1 MEAFKPTLLDNI
13 SFYAK
18 FKKFDRAPPLPKQC
32 TKCFHPVKL
41 VGNIFIC
48 INTNCKKR
56 HDLWAGTPLAGF
68 HSMQWDRHF
77 QLIVECASNS
87 TAASAA
93 AKYFV
98 NERTVDRVFDQFR
111 EYCQKYLERIQF
123 YDGEDKEIDE
133 FVGARVKYHRGEPT
147 KGTTKW
153 FFSIRGRQSRI
164 FRCFYILGR
173 SIEEVQPL
181 INKYCKIGD
190 TVYSDGLATY
200 KHLSSTFVH
209 KSVNHSEHFADP
221 EDPTNNINGL
231 EGSHGALRKKLAFMV
246 QFKQIK
252 SNSTSIS
259 IAFRDNLVMIP
270 YNSWIMCG
278 LHLMNE
284 NKKYYYYYSV
294 LITFQFQF
302 KNPKSN
308 HTYLSVSQNKPFQLQ
323 LFYDF
328 YIESIEY
335 AYNTYQKYKQSIVFL
350 NFYQILTQ
358 LIFKIIFLPKNI
370 YFGNLWKFIGLD
382 QIFSF
387 FMKQF
392 LSKVIITRAVKEVC
406 SKNY

>member
-1 MEAFKPTLLDNI
+1 
-13 SFYAK
+13 
-18 FKKFDRAPPLPKQC
+18 
-32 TKCFHPVKL
+32 
-41 VGNIFIC
+41 
-48 INTNCKKR
+48 
-56 HDLWAGTPLAGF
+56 
-68 HSMQWDRHF
+68 MQWDRHF

-181 INKYCKIGD
+181 INKHCKIGD

-231 EGSHGALRKKLAFMV
+231 EGSHGALRKKTSV
-246 QFKQIK
+246 HGSIQI
-252 SNSTSIS
+252 
-259 IAFRDNLVMIP
+259 
-270 YNSWIMCG
+270 
-278 LHLMNE
+278 
-284 NKKYYYYYSV
+284 NKK
-294 LITFQFQF
+294 
-302 KNPKSN
+302 
-308 HTYLSVSQNKPFQLQ
+308 QLY
-323 LFYDF
+323 FDF
-328 YIESIEY
+328 YCLQRQFGHDPI
-335 AYNTYQKYKQSIVFL
+335 QFL
-350 NFYQILTQ
+350 DYVWPSYLYLIQ
-358 LIFKIIFLPKNI
+358 LIFNNI
-370 YFGNLWKFIGLD
+370 L
-382 QIFSF
+382 S
-387 FMKQF
+387 QF
-392 LSKVIITRAVKEVC
+392 LLFSQYVLI
-406 SKNY
+406 KNYSLKYS

>member
-18 FKKFDRAPPLPKQC
+18 FKKFNRAPPLPKQC

-48 INTNCKKR
+48 INTNCKKDMIYGPGLR
-56 HDLWAGTPLAGF
+56 LLGSILCNG
-68 HSMQWDRHF
+68 
-77 QLIVECASNS
+77 IVTSSLLLNVQVIV
-87 TAASAA
+87 A

-173 SIEEVQPL
+173 SIKEVQPL

-200 KHLSSTFVH
+200 KHAS
-209 KSVNHSEHFADP
+209 
-221 EDPTNNINGL
+221 G
-231 EGSHGALRKKLAFMV
+231 
-246 QFKQIK
+246 
-252 SNSTSIS
+252 IS
-259 IAFRDNLVMIP
+259 IFRSGWFQKGYLV
-270 YNSWIMCG
+270 N
-278 LHLMNE
+278 
-284 NKKYYYYYSV
+284 
-294 LITFQFQF
+294 QFF
-302 KNPKSN
+302 E
-308 HTYLSVSQNKPFQLQ
+308 F
-323 LFYDF
+323 
-328 YIESIEY
+328 
-335 AYNTYQKYKQSIVFL
+335 
-350 NFYQILTQ
+350 
-358 LIFKIIFLPKNI
+358 
-370 YFGNLWKFIGLD
+370 
-382 QIFSF
+382 
-387 FMKQF
+387 
-392 LSKVIITRAVKEVC
+392 
-406 SKNY
+406 

>member
-18 FKKFDRAPPLPKQC
+18 FKKFNRAPPLPKQC

-284 NKKYYYYYSV
+284 NKKY
-294 LITFQFQF
+294 
-302 KNPKSN
+302 
-308 HTYLSVSQNKPFQLQ
+308 
-323 LFYDF
+323 
-328 YIESIEY
+328 
-335 AYNTYQKYKQSIVFL
+335 
-350 NFYQILTQ
+350 
-358 LIFKIIFLPKNI
+358 
-370 YFGNLWKFIGLD
+370 FI
-382 QIFSF
+382 
-387 FMKQF
+387 
-392 LSKVIITRAVKEVC
+392 IITVFQQNFNFNLKIPNQIILICRQAKQLYYT
-406 SKNY
+406 K

>member
-1 MEAFKPTLLDNI
+1 MHQVF
-13 SFYAK
+13 SS
-18 FKKFDRAPPLPKQC
+18 
-32 TKCFHPVKL
+32 
-41 VGNIFIC
+41 
-48 INTNCKKR
+48 CKAGGKYIHLHKYQLQKR

-231 EGSHGALRKKLAFMV
+231 EGSHGALRKKTSV
-246 QFKQIK
+246 HGSIQI
-252 SNSTSIS
+252 
-259 IAFRDNLVMIP
+259 
-270 YNSWIMCG
+270 
-278 LHLMNE
+278 
-284 NKKYYYYYSV
+284 NKK
-294 LITFQFQF
+294 
-302 KNPKSN
+302 
-308 HTYLSVSQNKPFQLQ
+308 QLY
-323 LFYDF
+323 FDF
-328 YIESIEY
+328 YCL
-335 AYNTYQKYKQSIVFL
+335 QRQ
-350 NFYQILTQ
+350 
-358 LIFKIIFLPKNI
+358 
-370 YFGNLWKFIGLD
+370 FGHDPI
-382 QIFSF
+382 
-387 FMKQF
+387 QF
-392 LSKVIITRAVKEVC
+392 LDYVWPSFDE
-406 SKNY
+406 